1 MTHRGGTDDTELLSR
16 AQAAQRL
23 GVSVRTL
30 FNMRRDGRLPRD
42 AVVELETDAQR
53 IFYVG
58 PILDRML
65 TTVHP
70 HEGMKN
76 HG

>member
-1 MTHRGGTDDTELLSR
+1 MMRRGDTDDTELLSR
-16 AQAAQRL
+16 IEAAQRL

-30 FNMRRDGRLPRD
+30 LNMRHDGRIPAG

-53 IFYVG
+53 IYFVG

-65 TTVHP
+65 TTVRS
-70 HEGMKN
+70 HEG
-76 HG
+76 